1 MIDSNNPKRRVYIF
15 YILGIL
21 LSTTILTVDIFS
33 EKNLSKYFNEKLSFL
48 SLTPSLNNSN
58 FNFSSFEIFETK
70 SRLINE
76 NIRLKNEVI
85 ELRKLK
91 IENEKLKNEIVANNS
106 VIKEVDASIYDIF
119 KTSILFKTT
128 TDEYIISGGENINL
142 KEKDLVIDKNSYVV
156 GIVTKVNQD
165 RSIISTILNPNFSIE
180 GIDKY
185 DNEYLITSDS
195 QNLLINSLRL
205 EADSTDIKYIYT
217 DIAFGHP
224 GQFPIVDLSSTQ
236 VNIANN
242 KIRAEQS
249 INFSINYFSDLYLI
263 NTK

>member
-1 MIDSNNPKRRVYIF
+1 M
-15 YILGIL
+15 
-21 LSTTILTVDIFS
+21 
-33 EKNLSKYFNEKLSFL
+33 
-48 SLTPSLNNSN
+48 
-58 FNFSSFEIFETK
+58 
-70 SRLINE
+70 
-76 NIRLKNEVI
+76 
-85 ELRKLK
+85 
-91 IENEKLKNEIVANNS
+91 
-106 VIKEVDASIYDIF
+106 
-119 KTSILFKTT
+119 
-128 TDEYIISGGENINL
+128 
-142 KEKDLVIDKNSYVV
+142 

-242 KIRAEQS
+242 KIRAEQY
-249 INFSINYFSDLYLI
+249 INFRINNFSDLYLI
-263 NTK
+263 KTK

>member
-1 MIDSNNPKRRVYIF
+1 MIDSNNSKRRAYIY

-21 LSTTILTVDIFS
+21 LSATILTIDIFS
-33 EKNLSKYFNEKLSFL
+33 EKSLSKYLNEKLSFL
-48 SLTPSLNNSN
+48 SPIPISNNID
-58 FNFSSFEIFETK
+58 FNFSSFKIFETK

-91 IENEKLKNEIVANNS
+91 IENEKLKSEIKANNS
-106 VIKEVDASIYDIF
+106 IIKEVDVAIYDIF
-119 KTSILFKTT
+119 KTSIIFKTIA
-128 TDEYIISGGENINL
+128 DEYIISGGENLNL
-142 KEKDLVIDKNSYVV
+142 KEKDLIIDKNSYVV
-156 GIVTKVNQD
+156 GIVTKVNKD

-185 DNEYLITSDS
+185 GNNYLITSDS
-195 QNLLINSLRL
+195 QNLFINSQSL

-224 GQFPIVDLSSTQ
+224 GQLPIVDLTSTK
-236 VNIANN
+236 VNFANS
-242 KIRAEQS
+242 KIRAEHS
-249 INFSINYFSDLYLI
+249 INFKINYFTDLYLI
-263 NTK
+263 KTK

>member
-21 LSTTILTVDIFS
+21 LSATILTVDVFS
-33 EKNLSKYFNEKLSFL
+33 EKSFSKYLNEKLSLL
-48 SLTPSLNNSN
+48 SPIPISNNID

-76 NIRLKNEVI
+76 NIRLKNEVT

-91 IENEKLKNEIVANNS
+91 IENEKLKTEINANNS
-106 VIKEVDASIYDIF
+106 VTKEIDTAIYDIF
-119 KTSILFKTT
+119 KTSIIFKTIT
-128 TDEYIISGGENINL
+128 NEYIISGGENLNL

-185 DNEYLITSDS
+185 GNEYLITSDTQS
-195 QNLLINSLRL
+195 LFINSLSL

-217 DIAFGHP
+217 DITFGHP

-249 INFSINYFSDLYLI
+249 INFRINYFSDLYLI